1 MKTRL
6 YIRFAAILTI
16 WGLLMPQTIFSEEK
30 RYVHR
35 APRDTI
41 SWGSVEKGQWR
52 MIPRNTDIEQPGEQ
66 LGLMGPI
73 IAHGGEGKKAYIAV
87 YDPAGILVGAITKK
101 EAKADPKRL
110 EAIIQIAQ
118 KRAIIQNQYA
128 LISIGMKAKARATS
142 GTDTQNQ

>member
-1 MKTRL
+1 MKIKY
-6 YIRFAAILTI
+6 YIRLTAVLAI
-16 WGLLMPQTIFSEEK
+16 WGILMPQILFSEEE
-30 RYVHR
+30 RFVQG
-35 APRDTI
+35 ASRDTI

-52 MIPRNTDIEQPGEQ
+52 MIPRDTDIERPGEQ
-66 LGLMGPI
+66 MGLIGPI

-87 YDPAGILVGAITKK
+87 YDPAGVLVGAITKK

-128 LISIGMKAKARATS
+128 LISIGMKAKARATP